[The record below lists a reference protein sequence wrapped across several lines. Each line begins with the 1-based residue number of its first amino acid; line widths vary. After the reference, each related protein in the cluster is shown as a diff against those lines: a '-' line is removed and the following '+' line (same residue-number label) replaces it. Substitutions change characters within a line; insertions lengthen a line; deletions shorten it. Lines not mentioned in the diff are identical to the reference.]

1 LKQAKTKLPAID
13 RETITSVLKRVI
25 AENGRAHLRGY
36 IFAIICLAIVA
47 ATTAFTAWIMES
59 VVNEA
64 FANKRADIVLY
75 ICGAIFLAFVLRG
88 FATYGQAVALSK
100 IGNNIVASYQRRLY
114 SHLMALSVGY
124 FSDTRSARIS
134 AQISQ
139 NVSGIRD
146 VLNMTVTSLARDFLT
161 LVALIGVMISK
172 DWLLTLIV
180 FVVAPPLLIGL
191 RYISRRLRQATRE
204 SVEINSHVLG
214 AMQETIQGITIVKA
228 FTMEEQ
234 LRTKVE
240 TIIDR
245 AENRA
250 NRIARLSERTA
261 PMTETFAGFAIAS
274 VLAYA
279 AFRSIYDG
287 VQPGAFFSFVTAL
300 LMAYDP
306 ARRLARLQVSLE
318 RAVVNARM
326 IYEIL
331 DMVPH
336 QRDLPDARDLKLGA
350 AAIEF
355 RNVRFSY
362 NNGDDILKGVSF
374 IAEGGKTTALVGP
387 SGAGKSTVIS
397 LIPRF
402 YDPSGGEILIDGQD
416 IAHVTQ
422 AVAAPRARLSSR
434 RDSLICS
441 NGSIGDNIGYGREGA
456 QPRPQRSRRRRDGAA
471 MRTTSSGRCR
481 RAMTTAVGENGVTLS
496 GGQRQRLSIAR
507 ALVRNAPI
515 LLLDEATS
523 ALDTESEAA
532 VQKALD
538 HAMSGRTVVV
548 IAHRLSTVVNADKII
563 VMKDG
568 LVAEEGTHE
577 ALAQRS
583 DGLYARLH
591 NLQGTCGVATGRGR
605 RNFDLTGIEAGM
617 SGTDMKLVV
626 VGAAGRM
633 GQTLIRTINAMP
645 GATVTLHAVQ
655 RPGSAFIG
663 RDAGEIA
670 GLGPTW
676 RPHHRQAA

>member
-1 LKQAKTKLPAID
+1 MAPASASGFKETSLKQAKTKLPPVD

-25 AENGRAHLRGY
+25 TENGRAHMRGY
-36 IFAIICLAIVA
+36 IFAIACLALVA
-47 ATTAFTAWIMES
+47 GTTAFTAWIMES

-75 ICGAIFLAFVLRG
+75 ICGAIFVAFVVRG

-100 IGNNIVASYQRRLY
+100 IGNSIVASYQRRLY

-124 FSDTRSARIS
+124 FSETRSARIS

-161 LVALIGVMISK
+161 LIALIGVMISK

-180 FVVAPPLLIGL
+180 FVIAPPLLIGL
-191 RYISRRLRQATRE
+191 RYVSRRLKQATRE

-228 FTMEEQ
+228 FTMEKQ

-261 PMTETFAGFAIAS
+261 PMTETFAGFAIS
-274 VLAYA
+274 TVLAYA
-279 AFRSIYDG
+279 AFRSIYNG
-287 VQPGAFFSFVTAL
+287 IQPGAFFAFVTAL

-331 DMVPH
+331 DTVPH
-336 QRDLPDARDLKLGA
+336 QRDLPGA
-350 AAIEF
+350 GNLALQQATIEF
-355 RNVRFSY
+355 RNVRFGY
-362 NNGDDILKGVSF
+362 NNGDEILKGVSF
-374 IAEGGKTTALVGP
+374 VAEGGKTTALVGP

-416 IAHVTQ
+416 IAHVTKQ
-422 AVAAPRARLSSR
+422 
-434 RDSLICS
+434 SLRNGLAYVS
-441 NGSIGDNIGYGREGA
+441 QQPYLFEGSIRDNIRYGRPEATDAEVEEAAKLAYAHDFIRA
-456 QPRPQRSRRRRDGAA
+456 QPQGYDTP
-471 MRTTSSGRCR
+471 
-481 RAMTTAVGENGVTLS
+481 VGENGVTLS

-507 ALVRNAPI
+507 ALVRQAPI

-568 LVAEEGTHE
+568 LVVEEGTHE
-577 ALAQRS
+577 ALAKRT

-591 NLQGTCGVATGRGR
+591 NLQGNTQPAA
-605 RNFDLTGIEAGM
+605 EAEI
-617 SGTDMKLVV
+617 D
-626 VGAAGRM
+626 
-633 GQTLIRTINAMP
+633 GQEM
-645 GATVTLHAVQ
+645 
-655 RPGSAFIG
+655 
-663 RDAGEIA
+663 
-670 GLGPTW
+670 
-676 RPHHRQAA
+676 RQA

>member
-1 LKQAKTKLPAID
+1 MLPAVD

-25 AENGRAHLRGY
+25 AENGRTHLRGY
-36 IFAIICLAIVA
+36 AFAIACLVLVA
-47 ATTAFTAWIMES
+47 GTTAFTAWIMES

-75 ICGAIFLAFVLRG
+75 ICGAIFLAFVVRG

-100 IGNNIVASYQRRLY
+100 IGNSIVASYQRRLY
-114 SHLMALSVGY
+114 AHLMALSVGY

-180 FVVAPPLLIGL
+180 FVIAPPLLIGL

-204 SVEINSHVLG
+204 AVEINSHVLG

-228 FTMEEQ
+228 FTMEKQ
-234 LRTKVE
+234 LKEKVE
-240 TIIDR
+240 SIINR

-261 PMTETFAGFAIAS
+261 PMTETFAGFAISS

-279 AFRSIYDG
+279 AFRSIYNG
-287 VQPGAFFSFVTAL
+287 VQPGAFFAFVTAL

-331 DMVPH
+331 DTVPH
-336 QRDLPDARDLKLGA
+336 QRDLPDARDLVLGTA
-350 AAIEF
+350 KIEF
-355 RNVRFSY
+355 KNVRFSY
-362 NNGDDILKGVSF
+362 AQGDDILKGVNF
-374 IAEGGKTTALVGP
+374 VAEGGKTTALVGP

-416 IAHVTQ
+416 IAHITKQ
-422 AVAAPRARLSSR
+422 
-434 RDSLICS
+434 SLRNGLAYVS
-441 NGSIGDNIGYGREGA
+441 QQPYLFEGSIRDNIRYGRPEA
-456 QPRPQRSRRRRDGAA
+456 TDAEVEEAA
-471 MRTTSSGRCR
+471 KLAYAHDFIIMQHQGYDTP
-481 RAMTTAVGENGVTLS
+481 VGENGVTLS

-507 ALVRNAPI
+507 ALVRQAPI

-538 HAMSGRTVVV
+538 YAMSGRTVVV

-568 LVAEEGTHE
+568 IVVEEGTHE

-591 NLQGTCGVATGRGR
+591 NLQGTTAGSQPVA
-605 RNFDLTGIEAGM
+605 DAE
-617 SGTDMKLVV
+617 
-626 VGAAGRM
+626 
-633 GQTLIRTINAMP
+633 TLI
-645 GATVTLHAVQ
+645 
-655 RPGSAFIG
+655 
-663 RDAGEIA
+663 
-670 GLGPTW
+670 
-676 RPHHRQAA
+676 